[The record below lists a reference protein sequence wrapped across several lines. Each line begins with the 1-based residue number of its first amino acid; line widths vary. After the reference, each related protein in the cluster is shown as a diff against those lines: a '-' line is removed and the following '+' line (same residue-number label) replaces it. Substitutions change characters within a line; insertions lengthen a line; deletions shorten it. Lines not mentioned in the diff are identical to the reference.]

1 MFLHERHCMQ
11 PYSTSGKMYVITLL
25 SPSKKIRGRRFEP
38 CGFTSVNERKHVRK
52 CNESKVY
59 VFVHNITFL
68 YSGSRE
74 LEIVWLNR

>member
-1 MFLHERHCMQ
+1 MQ
-11 PYSTSGKMYVITLL
+11 PYSISGRMYVITLL

-38 CGFTSVNERKHVRK
+38 CHEERHVRK
-52 CNESKVY
+52 CNETKVY

-74 LEIVWLNR
+74 LEIVWLNRK